1 MLKAMICGLVS
12 WSLRSTSYPGQ
23 GEGTPQEHCL
33 EAAAA
38 NQNTKLTHSR
48 AQTANQSSTMDTFWT
63 DPGSDF
69 QNKYTAEHGRLHRES
84 NQISQWLQKW
94 IWRRL
99 LQAEKGGGEGGA
111 GGSFSLFFL
120 SGHLRL
126 GYCHTSSKMSVKM
139 LKALSRIFAILS
151 ATARDDFTNTPVIFS
166 STKAWASFLPTK
178 TISKSQWQIERL
190 HSYFF

>member
-1 MLKAMICGLVS
+1 MICGLVS

-94 IWRRL
+94 IWWRL
-99 LQAEKGGGEGGA
+99 LSFRGGKRRRRRWSRGE
-111 GGSFSLFFL
+111 FL
-120 SGHLRL
+120 PLLPVRSSEVRIL
-126 GYCHTSSKMSVKM
+126 CHTSSKMSAKM

-151 ATARDDFTNTPVIFS
+151 AAARDDFTNTPVIFS

-178 TISKSQWQIERL
+178 TISKSQWQIEWL